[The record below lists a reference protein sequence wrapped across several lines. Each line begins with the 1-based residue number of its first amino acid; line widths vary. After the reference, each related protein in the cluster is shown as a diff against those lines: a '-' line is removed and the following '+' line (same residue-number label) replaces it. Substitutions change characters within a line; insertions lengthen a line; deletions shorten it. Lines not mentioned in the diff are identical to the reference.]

1 MKPALAMAQEA
12 AEALALQAL
21 TYIAGD
27 GERLGAVPG
36 RNRPRPGRDSRA
48 PPREPGFLP
57 GVLDYLAGDE
67 ALLTGFA
74 QEAGF
79 DPFDVGKA
87 RLVLGG
93 DTGSGDAMSF
103 CRDCLADAPDDGQTL
118 PGLPLAAAG
127 APCANSTG

>member
-1 MKPALAMAQEA
+1 MKPGLAMAQEA

-27 GERLGAVPG
+27 GERLGRFLAATGLGPAEI
-36 RNRPRPGRDSRA
+36 RRA
-48 PPREPGFLP
+48 TTEPGFLL

-87 RLVLGG
+87 RLVL
-93 DTGSGDAMSF
+93 SGE
-103 CRDCLADAPDDGQTL
+103 RWET
-118 PGLPLAAAG
+118 
-127 APCANSTG
+127 

>member
-1 MKPALAMAQEA
+1 MKPASAMVREA

-27 GERLGAVPG
+27 GERLGRFLAATGLGPAEI
-36 RNRPRPGRDSRA
+36 RRA
-48 PPREPGFLP
+48 AAEPGFLL

-67 ALLTGFA
+67 ILLTGFA

-87 RLVLGG
+87 RLVLS
-93 DTGSGDAMSF
+93 GS
-103 CRDCLADAPDDGQTL
+103 
-118 PGLPLAAAG
+118 AG
-127 APCANSTG
+127 A

>member
-1 MKPALAMAQEA
+1 MKPGLAMAQEA

-27 GERLGAVPG
+27 GERLGRFLAATGLGPAEI
-36 RNRPRPGRDSRA
+36 RRA
-48 PPREPGFLP
+48 APGFLL

-87 RLVLGG
+87 RLVL
-93 DTGSGDAMSF
+93 SGE
-103 CRDCLADAPDDGQTL
+103 RWET
-118 PGLPLAAAG
+118 
-127 APCANSTG
+127 

>member
-1 MKPALAMAQEA
+1 MKPGLAMAQEA

-27 GERLGAVPG
+27 GERLGRFLAATGLGPAEI
-36 RNRPRPGRDSRA
+36 RRA
-48 PPREPGFLP
+48 ATEPGFLL
-57 GVLDYLAGDE
+57 GMLDYLAGDE

-87 RLVLGG
+87 RLVLSGG
-93 DTGSGDAMSF
+93 TWED
-103 CRDCLADAPDDGQTL
+103 P
-118 PGLPLAAAG
+118 
-127 APCANSTG
+127 

>member
-1 MKPALAMAQEA
+1 MKPGLAMAQEA
-12 AEALALQAL
+12 AEALALQAF

-27 GERLGAVPG
+27 GERLGRFLAATGLGPAEI
-36 RNRPRPGRDSRA
+36 RRA
-48 PPREPGFLP
+48 TTEPGFLL

-87 RLVLGG
+87 RLVLSGG
-93 DTGSGDAMSF
+93 TWED
-103 CRDCLADAPDDGQTL
+103 P
-118 PGLPLAAAG
+118 
-127 APCANSTG
+127 

>member
-1 MKPALAMAQEA
+1 MKPGLAMAQEA

-27 GERLGAVPG
+27 GERLGRFLAATGLGPAEI
-36 RNRPRPGRDSRA
+36 RRA
-48 PPREPGFLP
+48 TTEPGFLL

-87 RLVLGG
+87 RLVL
-93 DTGSGDAMSF
+93 SGERWEA
-103 CRDCLADAPDDGQTL
+103 
-118 PGLPLAAAG
+118 
-127 APCANSTG
+127 